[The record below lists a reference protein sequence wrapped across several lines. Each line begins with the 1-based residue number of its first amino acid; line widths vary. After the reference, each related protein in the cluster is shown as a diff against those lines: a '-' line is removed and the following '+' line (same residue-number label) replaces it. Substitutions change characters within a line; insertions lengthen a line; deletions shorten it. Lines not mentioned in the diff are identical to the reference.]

1 MTSGSENRWQGY
13 SHQELYNQL
22 HAGPGANAAAGA
34 ADTWGG
40 LSTALDELQQD
51 ISSGITASGASWV
64 GAAGDSARNAL
75 GPLSDWAQQAATAAD
90 TMRFSTELQ
99 GSLLAKARAAMPA
112 PVPVTAEQPNGMVTA
127 LQHLIG
133 EQTDH
138 EIQEA
143 ASNAAE
149 QKAFQVMA
157 EYESGTTDN
166 TSTLGDFGQPPQLVV
181 DSSPIAIGAA
191 ARTDVHPRRSSR
203 AHGTLTDRTTDSA
216 RSAEGTGR
224 PAVGSPSEPG
234 SPSAPESGSTSVPA
248 TGQAIPEQH
257 RAARDNE
264 PEQQDSGY
272 LTAADNG
279 AGPVSPSVIGDS
291 QS

>member
-22 HAGPGANAAAGA
+22 HTGPGANAAAPA
-34 ADTWGG
+34 ADTWSG
-40 LSTALDELQQD
+40 LSDALDELQQD
-51 ISSGITASGASWV
+51 ISTGVSASGATWV
-64 GAAGDSARNAL
+64 GVAADSARDAL
-75 GPLSDWAQQAATAAD
+75 GPLGDWAQQAAAAANM
-90 TMRFSTELQ
+90 MRISTELQ
-99 GSLLAKARAAMPA
+99 AGLLAKARADMPA
-112 PVPVTAEQPNGMVTA
+112 PIPVTAEQPDGMVTA

-166 TSTLGDFGQPPQLVV
+166 TSTLGDFGQPPELTV

-191 ARTDVHPRRSSR
+191 ARAEARPSRSVR
-203 AHGTLTDRTTDSA
+203 ARGTLTDRT
-216 RSAEGTGR
+216 AESSRTI
-224 PAVGSPSEPG
+224 
-234 SPSAPESGSTSVPA
+234 ESS
-248 TGQAIPEQH
+248 
-257 RAARDNE
+257 
-264 PEQQDSGY
+264 
-272 LTAADNG
+272 
-279 AGPVSPSVIGDS
+279 
-291 QS
+291 